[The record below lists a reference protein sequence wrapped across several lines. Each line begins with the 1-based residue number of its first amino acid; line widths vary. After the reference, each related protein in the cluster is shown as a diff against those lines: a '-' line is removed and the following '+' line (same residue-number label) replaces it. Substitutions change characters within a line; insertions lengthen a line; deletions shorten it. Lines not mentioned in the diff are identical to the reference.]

1 MAVSDIVSALLG
13 TRSYKEAF
21 SRERTLSIIEEQAR
35 EGKIDR
41 SVVEV
46 LKENFDTILEEVEE
60 GCRPVLD
67 TYYGLR
73 KDYQYLLGKYLYNG
87 AESAVDGKKES

>member
-1 MAVSDIVSALLG
+1 M
-13 TRSYKEAF
+13 
-21 SRERTLSIIEEQAR
+21 
-35 EGKIDR
+35 
-41 SVVEV
+41 VEV